1 MILTRPK
8 VLTGLVTF
16 SVAAAAMGMPAM
28 AMGNP
33 VSGISQIGISQNG
46 ISQNGIS
53 QNGISQN
60 GIAQNGISQNE
71 ENPVAVSPETGDVI
85 TLKNAQAQ
93 LIADAVLAVVGPG
106 ERGADKE
113 ERKAVI
119 NSAPDKNRLQQEEK
133 LQLAVAAP
141 NVYLNIHTDASLGS
155 EVVGKLYSN
164 DVAKILQDNGGDWV
178 RIKSGKIVGYVLSE
192 YLVRGDEAQLLSEL
206 VKKNVAMVDQ
216 SEEVEVHRNKSK
228 YGVIKTVTPGE
239 QIDVEEDMEQETDG
253 WIEVSTENGR
263 GYVRIEDINIT
274 DSYPVAESVDE
285 QQERLENAT
294 VKDIADDAQMK
305 ADKASKV
312 AQAAASLA
320 EAAASLVEDEDAEPT
335 KADEKAAMTA
345 LAVAE
350 VAQAAADHTQETADS
365 AKEDMQK
372 HGSETGEAVAQF
384 ALQFVGNPYVWGGS
398 SLTHGTDCS
407 GFTMAVYA
415 NFGIRLPHY
424 DASQRG
430 YGIGID
436 SLSNAKPGDLIC
448 FYGHVGIYI
457 GDGMMVHASNPRDG
471 IKVSRADYRAI
482 AAIRRI
488 FY

>member
-1 MILTRPK
+1 MVLTRPK

-16 SVAAAAMGMPAM
+16 SVAAAALGMPAQ
-28 AMGNP
+28 AMGLP
-33 VSGISQIGISQNG
+33 AAGVSEKEET
-46 ISQNGIS
+46 
-53 QNGISQN
+53 
-60 GIAQNGISQNE
+60 GIALT
-71 ENPVAVSPETGDVI
+71 PAAGDVI
-85 TLKNAQAQ
+85 TPENANAQF
-93 LIADAVLAVVGPG
+93 IAEAVRSIVGPG
-106 ERGADKE
+106 ERGAVKE

-119 NSAPDKNRLQQEEK
+119 NSAPDKSSLQQEEK
-133 LQLAVAAP
+133 LKLAVAAP

-178 RIKSGKIVGYVLSE
+178 RIKSGKIVGYVLGE

-206 VKKNVAMVDQ
+206 VKKNVAMADQ
-216 SEEVEVHRNKSK
+216 GGDEVEVHRNKSR
-228 YGVIKTVTPGE
+228 YGVVTTVSPGE
-239 QIDVEEDMEQETDG
+239 QVDVEEDMEQETDG
-253 WIEVSTENGR
+253 WIEVSTDSGR
-263 GYVRIEDINIT
+263 GYVRIEDISIT

-294 VKDIADDAQMK
+294 VKDIADDAQKK
-305 ADKASKV
+305 ADKASRV
-312 AQAAASLA
+312 AEAAASLA
-320 EAAASLVEDEDAEPT
+320 EAAASILDDEDAEPT

-350 VAQAAADHTQETADS
+350 VAQAAADHTQETADT

-436 SLSNAKPGDLIC
+436 SLSDAKPGDLIC

-457 GDGMMVHASNPRDG
+457 GDGMMVHASNARDG

>member
-1 MILTRPK
+1 MVQIRPK

-16 SVAAAAMGMPAM
+16 SVAAAALGMPAQ
-28 AMGNP
+28 AMGLP
-33 VSGISQIGISQNG
+33 AAGVSE
-46 ISQNGIS
+46 
-53 QNGISQN
+53 
-60 GIAQNGISQNE
+60 NE
-71 ENPVAVSPETGDVI
+71 ETGIILTPAAGDVI
-85 TLKNAQAQ
+85 TPENANAQF
-93 LIADAVLAVVGPG
+93 IAEAVRSIVGPG

-119 NSAPDKNRLQQEEK
+119 NSAPDKSRLQQEEK

-178 RIKSGKIVGYVLSE
+178 RIKSGKIVGYVLGE

-206 VKKNVAMVDQ
+206 VKKNVAMADQ
-216 SEEVEVHRNKSK
+216 GGDEVEVHRNKSR
-228 YGVIKTVTPGE
+228 YGVVTTVSPGE

-253 WIEVSTENGR
+253 WIEVSTDSGR
-263 GYVRIEDINIT
+263 GYVRIEDISIT

-294 VKDIADDAQMK
+294 VKDIADDAQKK

-312 AQAAASLA
+312 AEAAASLA
-320 EAAASLVEDEDAEPT
+320 EAAASILDDEDAEPT

-350 VAQAAADHTQETADS
+350 VAQAAADHTQETADT

-436 SLSNAKPGDLIC
+436 SLSDAKPGDLIC

-471 IKVSRADYRAI
+471 IKVSRADYRSI

>member
-1 MILTRPK
+1 MVQIRPK

-16 SVAAAAMGMPAM
+16 SVAAAALGMPAQ
-28 AMGNP
+28 AMGLP
-33 VSGISQIGISQNG
+33 AAGVSE
-46 ISQNGIS
+46 
-53 QNGISQN
+53 
-60 GIAQNGISQNE
+60 NE
-71 ENPVAVSPETGDVI
+71 ETGIILTPAAGDVI
-85 TLKNAQAQ
+85 TPANANAQF
-93 LIADAVLAVVGPG
+93 IAEAVRSIVGPG

-119 NSAPDKNRLQQEEK
+119 NSAPDKSSLQQEEK
-133 LQLAVAAP
+133 LKLAVAAP

-178 RIKSGKIVGYVLSE
+178 RIKSGKIVGYVLGE

-206 VKKNVAMVDQ
+206 VKKNVAMADQ
-216 SEEVEVHRNKSK
+216 GGDEVEVHRNKSR
-228 YGVIKTVTPGE
+228 YGVVTTVSPGE

-253 WIEVSTENGR
+253 WIEVSTDSGR
-263 GYVRIEDINIT
+263 GYVRIEDISIT

-294 VKDIADDAQMK
+294 VKDIADDAQKK

-312 AQAAASLA
+312 AEAAASLA
-320 EAAASLVEDEDAEPT
+320 EAAASILDDEDAEPT

-350 VAQAAADHTQETADS
+350 VAQAAADHTQETADT

-436 SLSNAKPGDLIC
+436 SLSDAKPGDLIC

-471 IKVSRADYRAI
+471 IKVSRADYRSI

>member
-1 MILTRPK
+1 MVQIRPK

-16 SVAAAAMGMPAM
+16 SVAAAALGMPAQ
-28 AMGNP
+28 AMGLP
-33 VSGISQIGISQNG
+33 AAGVSE
-46 ISQNGIS
+46 
-53 QNGISQN
+53 
-60 GIAQNGISQNE
+60 NE
-71 ENPVAVSPETGDVI
+71 ETGIILTPAAGDVI
-85 TLKNAQAQ
+85 TPENANAQF
-93 LIADAVLAVVGPG
+93 IAEAVRSIVGPG

-119 NSAPDKNRLQQEEK
+119 NSAPDKSSLQQEEK
-133 LQLAVAAP
+133 LKLAVAAP

-178 RIKSGKIVGYVLSE
+178 RIKSGKIVGYVLGE

-206 VKKNVAMVDQ
+206 VKKNVAMADQ
-216 SEEVEVHRNKSK
+216 GGDEVEVHRNKSR
-228 YGVIKTVTPGE
+228 YGVVTTVSPGE

-253 WIEVSTENGR
+253 WIEVSTDSGR
-263 GYVRIEDINIT
+263 GYVRIEDISIT

-294 VKDIADDAQMK
+294 VKDIADDAQKK

-312 AQAAASLA
+312 AEAAASLA
-320 EAAASLVEDEDAEPT
+320 EAAASILDDEDAEPT

-350 VAQAAADHTQETADS
+350 VAQVAADHTQETADT

-436 SLSNAKPGDLIC
+436 SLSDAKPGDLIC

-457 GDGMMVHASNPRDG
+457 GDGMMVHASNARDG

>member
-1 MILTRPK
+1 MVQIRPK

-16 SVAAAAMGMPAM
+16 SVAAAALGMPAQ
-28 AMGNP
+28 AMGLP
-33 VSGISQIGISQNG
+33 AAGVSE
-46 ISQNGIS
+46 
-53 QNGISQN
+53 
-60 GIAQNGISQNE
+60 NE
-71 ENPVAVSPETGDVI
+71 ETGIILTPAAGDVI
-85 TLKNAQAQ
+85 TPENANAQF
-93 LIADAVLAVVGPG
+93 IAEAVRSIVGPG
-106 ERGADKE
+106 ERGAVKE

-119 NSAPDKNRLQQEEK
+119 NSAPDKSSLQQEEK
-133 LQLAVAAP
+133 LKLAVAAP

-178 RIKSGKIVGYVLSE
+178 RIKSGKIVGYVLGE

-206 VKKNVAMVDQ
+206 VKKNVAMADQ
-216 SEEVEVHRNKSK
+216 GGDEVEVHRNKSR
-228 YGVIKTVTPGE
+228 YGVVTTVSPGE

-253 WIEVSTENGR
+253 WIEVSTDSGR
-263 GYVRIEDINIT
+263 GYVRIEDISIT

-294 VKDIADDAQMK
+294 VKDIADDAQKK

-312 AQAAASLA
+312 AEAAASLA
-320 EAAASLVEDEDAEPT
+320 EAAASILDDEDAEPT

-350 VAQAAADHTQETADS
+350 VAQAAADHTQETADT

-398 SLTHGTDCS
+398 SLTPGTDCS

-436 SLSNAKPGDLIC
+436 SLSDAKPGDLIC

-471 IKVSRADYRAI
+471 IKVSRADYRSI

>member
-1 MILTRPK
+1 MVQIRPK

-16 SVAAAAMGMPAM
+16 SVAAAALGMPAQ
-28 AMGNP
+28 AMGLP
-33 VSGISQIGISQNG
+33 AAGVSE
-46 ISQNGIS
+46 
-53 QNGISQN
+53 
-60 GIAQNGISQNE
+60 NE
-71 ENPVAVSPETGDVI
+71 ETGIILTPAAGDVI
-85 TLKNAQAQ
+85 TPENANAQF
-93 LIADAVLAVVGPG
+93 IAEAVRSIVGPG

-119 NSAPDKNRLQQEEK
+119 NSAPDKSSLQQEEK
-133 LQLAVAAP
+133 LKLAVAAP

-178 RIKSGKIVGYVLSE
+178 RIKSGKIVGYVLGE

-206 VKKNVAMVDQ
+206 VKKNVAMADQ
-216 SEEVEVHRNKSK
+216 GGDEVEVHRNKSR
-228 YGVIKTVTPGE
+228 YGVVTTVSPGE
-239 QIDVEEDMEQETDG
+239 QIDVEEDMDQETDG
-253 WIEVSTENGR
+253 WIEVSTDSGR
-263 GYVRIEDINIT
+263 GYVRIEDISIT

-294 VKDIADDAQMK
+294 VKDIADDAQKK

-312 AQAAASLA
+312 AEAAASLA
-320 EAAASLVEDEDAEPT
+320 EAAASILDDEDAEPT

-350 VAQAAADHTQETADS
+350 VAQVAADHTQETADT

-436 SLSNAKPGDLIC
+436 SLSDAKPGDLIC

-471 IKVSRADYRAI
+471 IKVSRADYRSI

>member
-1 MILTRPK
+1 MEIYRGK
-8 VLTGLVTF
+8 VLH
-16 SVAAAAMGMPAM
+16 
-28 AMGNP
+28 
-33 VSGISQIGISQNG
+33 SGIAAGKIHILERGLHVEKKK
-46 ISQNGIS
+46 
-53 QNGISQN
+53 
-60 GIAQNGISQNE
+60 A
-71 ENPVAVSPETGDVI
+71 VADVETEVNRYLSARE
-85 TLKNAQAQ
+85 TAEKELMCLKQQAE
-93 LIADAVLAVVGPG
+93 DVVGT
-106 ERGADKE
+106 ENAAIFGA
-113 ERKAVI
+113 
-119 NSAPDKNRLQQEEK
+119 Q
-133 LQLAVAAP
+133 
-141 NVYLNIHTDASLGS
+141 
-155 EVVGKLYSN
+155 
-164 DVAKILQDNGGDWV
+164 
-178 RIKSGKIVGYVLSE
+178 
-192 YLVRGDEAQLLSEL
+192 AQLLSEL
-206 VKKNVAMVDQ
+206 VKKNVATVDRDE
-216 SEEVEVHRNKSK
+216 EEVQVHRYKSRN
-228 YGVIKTVTPGE
+228 GVMMTVSPGE

-253 WIEVSTENGR
+253 WIEVSTDSGR
-263 GYVRIEDINIT
+263 GYVRIEDISIT

-294 VKDIADDAQMK
+294 VKDIADDAQKK

-312 AQAAASLA
+312 AEAAASLA
-320 EAAASLVEDEDAEPT
+320 EAAASILDDEDAEPT

-350 VAQAAADHTQETADS
+350 VAQAAADHTQETADT

-436 SLSNAKPGDLIC
+436 SLSDAKPGDLIC

-471 IKVSRADYRAI
+471 IKVSRADYRSI

>member
-1 MILTRPK
+1 MYLSGSK
-8 VLTGLVTF
+8 VLTGMVAF
-16 SVAAAAMGMPAM
+16 SVAAAMMGMPAR
-28 AMGNP
+28 AMGFP
-33 VSGISQIGISQNG
+33 PR
-46 ISQNGIS
+46 
-53 QNGISQN
+53 
-60 GIAQNGISQNE
+60 E
-71 ENPVAVSPETGDVI
+71 EVPAEAPAAMDQGTDDVI
-85 TLKNAQAQ
+85 TPENARAK
-93 LIADAVLAVVGPG
+93 LVADAVMTTAGPG
-106 ERGADKE
+106 NRRTEKK
-113 ERKAVI
+113 ERKVVI
-119 NSAPDKNRLQQEEK
+119 NSATDHNSLQQDK
-133 LQLAVAAP
+133 LPLAVAAP

-164 DVAKILQDNGGDWV
+164 DVAKILRDNGGDWV
-178 RIKSGKIVGYVLSE
+178 RIQSGKIVGYVLSE

-206 VKKNVAMVDQ
+206 VKKNVATVDQ
-216 SEEVEVHRNKSK
+216 NEEEVQVHRNKNR
-228 YGVIKTVTPGE
+228 YGVMMTVSPGE

-253 WIEVSTENGR
+253 WIEVATENGR
-263 GYVRIEDINIT
+263 GYVRIEEISIA
-274 DSYPVAESVDE
+274 DSYPVAESSE
-285 QQERLENAT
+285 EFEERLQNAT
-294 VKDIADDAQMK
+294 VKDIADDAQKK
-305 ADKASKV
+305 ADKASEV
-312 AQAAASLA
+312 ALAAASLA
-320 EAAASLVEDEDAEPT
+320 EEAASLIEDEEAEPT
-335 KADEKAAMTA
+335 KADEKAAATA
-345 LAVAE
+345 QAVAE
-350 VAQAAADHTQETADS
+350 VAQTAADNTQETADY
-365 AKEDMQK
+365 AREDMQK

-415 NFGIRLPHY
+415 NFGVGLPHY

-457 GDGMMVHASNPRDG
+457 GDGMMVHASNPSDG

>member
-1 MILTRPK
+1 MYLSGSK
-8 VLTGLVTF
+8 LLTGMVTF
-16 SVAAAAMGMPAM
+16 SVAAAIMGMPAR
-28 AMGNP
+28 AT
-33 VSGISQIGISQNG
+33 GIPLR
-46 ISQNGIS
+46 
-53 QNGISQN
+53 
-60 GIAQNGISQNE
+60 E
-71 ENPVAVSPETGDVI
+71 ETPAAVDFGTEDVVTPE
-85 TLKNAQAQ
+85 NARAQ
-93 LIADAVLAVVGPG
+93 LVADAVMAIAGPG
-106 ERGADKE
+106 DRGADKE

-119 NSAPDKNRLQQEEK
+119 NSAPDKNTLQQEK
-133 LQLAVAAP
+133 MPLAVAAP

-155 EVVGKLYSN
+155 EVIGKLYSN
-164 DVAKILQDNGGDWV
+164 DVAKILRDNGGDWV
-178 RIKSGKIVGYVLSE
+178 RIQSGKLVGYVLSE

-206 VKKNVAMVDQ
+206 VKKNVATVDQ
-216 SEEVEVHRNKSK
+216 NEEEVQVHRYKSRN
-228 YGVIKTVTPGE
+228 GVMMTVSPGE

-253 WIEVSTENGR
+253 WIEVATENGR
-263 GYVRIEDINIT
+263 GYVRIEEINIT
-274 DSYPVAESVDE
+274 DSYPVAESSEE

-294 VKDIADDAQMK
+294 VKDIADDAQKK
-305 ADKASKV
+305 ADKASEV

-320 EAAASLVEDEDAEPT
+320 EEAASLVEDDDAEPT
-335 KADEKAAMTA
+335 KADEKAAATA
-345 LAVAE
+345 QAVAE
-350 VAQAAADHTQETADS
+350 VAQTAADNTQVTADY
-365 AKEDMQK
+365 AREDMQK

-415 NFGIRLPHY
+415 NFGVGLPHY

-436 SLSNAKPGDLIC
+436 SLSDARPGDLIC

-457 GDGMMVHASNPRDG
+457 GDGMMVHASNPSDG

>member
-1 MILTRPK
+1 MVQIRPK

-16 SVAAAAMGMPAM
+16 SVAAAALGMPAQ
-28 AMGNP
+28 AMGLP
-33 VSGISQIGISQNG
+33 AAGVSE
-46 ISQNGIS
+46 
-53 QNGISQN
+53 
-60 GIAQNGISQNE
+60 NE
-71 ENPVAVSPETGDVI
+71 ETGIILTPAAGDVI
-85 TLKNAQAQ
+85 TPENANAQF
-93 LIADAVLAVVGPG
+93 IAEAVRSIVGPG

-119 NSAPDKNRLQQEEK
+119 NSAPDKSSLQQEEK
-133 LQLAVAAP
+133 LKLAVAAP

-178 RIKSGKIVGYVLSE
+178 RIKSGKIVGYVLGE

-206 VKKNVAMVDQ
+206 VKKNVAMADQ
-216 SEEVEVHRNKSK
+216 GGDEVEVHRNKSR
-228 YGVIKTVTPGE
+228 YGVVTTVSPGE

-253 WIEVSTENGR
+253 WIEVSTDSGR
-263 GYVRIEDINIT
+263 GYVRIEDISIT

-294 VKDIADDAQMK
+294 VKDIADDAQKK

-312 AQAAASLA
+312 AEAAASLA
-320 EAAASLVEDEDAEPT
+320 EAAASILDDEDAEPT

-350 VAQAAADHTQETADS
+350 VAQAAADHTQETADT

-436 SLSNAKPGDLIC
+436 SLSDARPGDLIC

-457 GDGMMVHASNPRDG
+457 GDGMMVHASNARDG

>member
-1 MILTRPK
+1 MVQIRPK

-16 SVAAAAMGMPAM
+16 SVAAAALGMPAQ
-28 AMGNP
+28 AMGLP
-33 VSGISQIGISQNG
+33 AAGVSE
-46 ISQNGIS
+46 
-53 QNGISQN
+53 
-60 GIAQNGISQNE
+60 NE
-71 ENPVAVSPETGDVI
+71 ETGIILTPAAGDVI
-85 TLKNAQAQ
+85 TPENANAQF
-93 LIADAVLAVVGPG
+93 IAEAVRSIVGPG

-119 NSAPDKNRLQQEEK
+119 NSAPDKSSLQQEEK
-133 LQLAVAAP
+133 LKLAVAAP

-178 RIKSGKIVGYVLSE
+178 RIKSGKIVGYVLGE

-206 VKKNVAMVDQ
+206 VKKNVAMADQ
-216 SEEVEVHRNKSK
+216 GGDEVEVHRNKSR
-228 YGVIKTVTPGE
+228 YGVVTTVSPGE

-253 WIEVSTENGR
+253 WIEVSTDSGR
-263 GYVRIEDINIT
+263 GYVRIEDISIT

-294 VKDIADDAQMK
+294 VKDIADDAQKK

-312 AQAAASLA
+312 AEAAASLA
-320 EAAASLVEDEDAEPT
+320 EAAASILDDEDAEPT

-350 VAQAAADHTQETADS
+350 VAQAAADHTQETADT

-407 GFTMAVYA
+407 GFTMVVYA

-471 IKVSRADYRAI
+471 IKVSRADYRSI